1 MSITDKLQQL
11 DIIKADIKTAINNK
25 GGNVGDDFT
34 TYATA
39 IENIE
44 GGTGGEGYF
53 EITNDTS
60 LAFSQFKEVPSN
72 IRLGSSTTKAKNLF
86 RNCEKLTTLPDWD
99 FSNINNAY
107 YMCSSCKALE
117 GAVYLNMPNV
127 TDCANIF
134 YNTPYLTSIELPNTS
149 KCKTFSNAFND
160 YTKGDAIL
168 EHLGEIDCTS
178 VTTAGTSNMVYYQTN
193 LVDVGGFKNLG
204 MGFEKLS
211 AKYTFN
217 LTYST
222 KLSAESLENII
233 KGLADVNDISN
244 GYTCTMN
251 IANTLVSLIPE
262 DIIAIATRKGWTV
275 A

>member
-1 MSITDKLQQL
+1 MSVADKLQIL
-11 DIIKADIKTAINNK
+11 NTIKADIKTAINNK

-44 GGTGGEGYF
+44 GGTGGEGIFYV
-53 EITNDTS
+53 TNNIS
-60 LAFSQFKEVPSN
+60 FAFSQFTEVPDKV
-72 IRLGSSTTKAKNLF
+72 RLAPETTKAKNLF
-86 RNCEKLTTLPDWD
+86 RQCEKLTRLPNWD

-107 YMCSSCKALE
+107 YMCAHCKALKE
-117 GAVYLNMPNV
+117 PVYLDMPKV
-127 TDCANIF
+127 TDCQYMF
-134 YNTPYLTSIELPNTS
+134 YNTPYLTSIELQNTS
-149 KCKTFSNAFND
+149 KCKTFANAFND
-160 YTKGDAIL
+160 YTKGEAL
-168 EHLGEIDCTS
+168 LNHLGEIDCTS
-178 VTTAGTSNMVYYQTN
+178 VTSGGTANMLYYQTN

-211 AKYTFN
+211 TKYN
-217 LTYST
+217 LNLASLT

-233 KGLADVNDISN
+233 RGLADVNDISN
-244 GYTCTMN
+244 GYTCTIN
-251 IANTLVSLIPE
+251 IANDLVSLIPE

>member
-60 LAFSQFKEVPSN
+60 LAFSQFTTVPSN

-86 RNCEKLTTLPDWD
+86 RQCEKLTRLPDWD

-107 YMCSSCKALE
+107 YMCNNCKALE
-117 GAVYLNMPNV
+117 GAVYLNMPKV
-127 TDCANIF
+127 TDCQYMF
-134 YNTPYLTSIELPNTS
+134 YNTPNLTSIELLNTS
-149 KCKTFSNAFND
+149 RCTTFSNAFND
-160 YTKGDAIL
+160 YTKGTAIL
-168 EHLGEIDCTS
+168 NHLGEIDCTS
-178 VTTAGTSNMVYYQTN
+178 VTTGGTANMIYYQTN
-193 LVDVGGFKNLG
+193 LEYMGGLKNLG

-211 AKYTFN
+211 AKYTLN
-217 LTYST
+217 LQYST
-222 KLSAESLENII
+222 NLSVVSLENII
-233 KGLADVNDISN
+233 RGLADVNDISN
-244 GYTCTMN
+244 GYTCTIN

-262 DIIAIATRKGWTV
+262 DIIAIATNKGWTI

>member
-1 MSITDKLQQL
+1 MSVADKLQIL
-11 DIIKADIKTAINNK
+11 NTIKTDIKTAINSK

-60 LAFSQFKEVPSN
+60 LAFSQFTTVPDN

-86 RNCEKLTTLPDWD
+86 RQCEKLTRLPDWD

-107 YMCSSCKALE
+107 YMCSNCKALE

-127 TDCANIF
+127 TDCQNMF
-134 YNTPYLTSIELPNTS
+134 YNCPNLTSIELPDTS
-149 KCKTFSNAFND
+149 KCTTFANAFND
-160 YTKGDAIL
+160 YTKGKSIL
-168 EHLGEIDCTS
+168 NHLGEIDCTS
-178 VTTAGTSNMVYYQTN
+178 VTSGGTANMIYYQAN
-193 LVDVGGFKNLG
+193 LEYMGGLKNLG
-204 MGFEKLS
+204 MGFKKLS
-211 AKYTFN
+211 TKYTFN

-233 KGLADVNDISN
+233 RGLADVNEISN
-244 GYTCTMN
+244 GYTCTIN
-251 IANTLVSLIPE
+251 IANSLVSLIPE

-275 A
+275 V

>member
-1 MSITDKLQQL
+1 MSVADKLQIL
-11 DIIKADIKTAINNK
+11 NTIKSDIKTAINSK

-60 LAFSQFKEVPSN
+60 LAFSQFTTVPSN

-86 RNCEKLTTLPDWD
+86 RQCEKLTRLPDWD

-107 YMCSSCKALE
+107 YMCNNCKALE
-117 GAVYLNMPNV
+117 GVVYLNMPKV
-127 TDCANIF
+127 TDCQYMF
-134 YNTPYLTSIELPNTS
+134 YNTPNLTSIELPNTNN
-149 KCKTFSNAFND
+149 CKTFSNAFND

-178 VTTAGTSNMVYYQTN
+178 VTSGGTSNMVYYQTN

-211 AKYTFN
+211 KNYSLN
-217 LTYST
+217 LQESR

-233 KGLADVNDISN
+233 RGLADVNEISN
-244 GYTCTMN
+244 GYTCTIN

>member
-1 MSITDKLQQL
+1 MSVADKLQIL
-11 DIIKADIKTAINNK
+11 NTIKTDIKTAINSK

-60 LAFSQFKEVPSN
+60 LAFSQFTTVPDN

-86 RNCEKLTTLPDWD
+86 RQCEKLTRLPDWD

-107 YMCSSCKALE
+107 YMCSNCKALE
-117 GAVYLNMPNV
+117 GAVYLNMPKV
-127 TDCANIF
+127 TDCQNMF
-134 YNTPYLTSIELPNTS
+134 YNCPNLTSIELPDTS
-149 KCKTFSNAFND
+149 KCTTFANAFND
-160 YTKGDAIL
+160 YTKGQSIL
-168 EHLGEIDCTS
+168 NHLGEIDCTS
-178 VTTAGTSNMVYYQTN
+178 VTSGGTANMIYYQAN
-193 LVDVGGFKNLG
+193 LEYMGGLKNLG
-204 MGFEKLS
+204 MGFKKLS

-233 KGLADVNDISN
+233 RGLADVNEISN
-244 GYTCTMN
+244 GYTCTIN
-251 IANTLVSLIPE
+251 IANSLVSLIPE

-275 A
+275 V

>member
-53 EITNDTS
+53 EITNNTS
-60 LAFSQFKEVPSN
+60 LAFSQFTTVPSN

-86 RNCEKLTTLPDWD
+86 RQCEKLTKLPNWD

-107 YMCSSCKALE
+107 YMCYHCKALE
-117 GAVYLNMPNV
+117 EPVYLDMPNV
-127 TDCANIF
+127 TDCQYLF
-134 YNTPYLTSIELPNTS
+134 YNTPNLTSIEVPNTS

-211 AKYTFN
+211 KTYTLN
-217 LTYST
+217 LSHST

-233 KGLADVNDISN
+233 RGLADVNDISN
-244 GYTCTMN
+244 GNTCTIN
-251 IANTLVSLIPE
+251 IANALVSLIPE
-262 DIIAIATRKGWTV
+262 DIIAIATNKGWTI

>member
-44 GGTGGEGYF
+44 GGSGGEGYF
-53 EITNDTS
+53 EITNNTS
-60 LAFSQFKEVPSN
+60 LAFSQFTTVPSN
-72 IRLGSSTTKAKNLF
+72 IRMGAKTTKAKNLF
-86 RNCEKLTTLPDWD
+86 RQCEKLTRLPNWD

-107 YMCSSCKALE
+107 YMCYHCKALE
-117 GAVYLNMPNV
+117 EPVYLDMPNV
-127 TDCANIF
+127 TDCQYLF
-134 YNTPYLTSIELPNTS
+134 YNTPNLTSIELTNTS
-149 KCKTFSNAFND
+149 KCTTFANAFND
-160 YTKGDAIL
+160 YTKGQAIL
-168 EHLGEIDCTS
+168 NHLGEIDCTS
-178 VTTAGTSNMVYYQTN
+178 VTTAGTASMIYYQTN
-193 LVDVGGFKNLG
+193 LEYMGGLKNLG

-211 AKYTFN
+211 KTYTLN
-217 LTYST
+217 LSYST

-233 KGLADVNDISN
+233 RGLADVNDISN
-244 GYTCTMN
+244 GNTCTIN
-251 IANTLVSLIPE
+251 IANSLVSLIPE
-262 DIIAIATRKGWTV
+262 DIIAIATNKGWTI